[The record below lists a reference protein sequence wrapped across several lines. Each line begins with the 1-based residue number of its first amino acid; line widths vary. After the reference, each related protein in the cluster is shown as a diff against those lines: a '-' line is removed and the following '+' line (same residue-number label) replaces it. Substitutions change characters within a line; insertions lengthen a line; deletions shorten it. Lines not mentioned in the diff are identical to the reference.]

1 MPRLPLLVAALGAA
15 LAGLLAARAPASASA
30 ATPDPCP
37 RSAAL
42 RTGPTNGPYYATVAP
57 FEHFSSSRTQVF
69 PATCATTE
77 LPGAGPV
84 RVRVREAPGDY
95 LTPYSAVTR
104 ARGQLY
110 LYGYRPDAAHQ
121 GAYVAAIDTRTLR
134 ERWRTRIPDAK
145 PPGQWS
151 YPGVLAVHGN
161 GSLYAVYG
169 NVLVRLDARTGA
181 VRARRELPE
190 DEHGTG
196 AAYNGLIVLPD
207 GRIAVKGVER
217 GPCPSAVAAPDP
229 AAPATAG
236 ALAGL
241 LCAARNALPTPMVVV
256 DPRDLR
262 VRSRITPPEPVTGRI
277 TAGATGGREYVY
289 AAGRDS
295 LFRFRYRRGSLAL
308 DERWGPVRYRSGDQL
323 PGTGTGLLGGF
334 VVVQTN
340 FLPSKAPLTVTAVS
354 TRDAHR
360 VFQITPFRAAS
371 AGGSWIVSKP
381 ALDAANGIVVSHD
394 TSAGRM
400 AALHL
405 DPRRGFTVRWRRP
418 MSSLAFSALVGAA
431 RDRQIVIADHT
442 ARGDEVLWLDERTG
456 RTRARTRPLSTL
468 PAPGNIVT
476 PGFGDRFYFPTGDGR
491 LWELHPVR
499 ARDR

>member
-1 MPRLPLLVAALGAA
+1 MPRLPLPAAALGAT
-15 LAGLLAARAPASASA
+15 LAGLLAAHAPASASA
-30 ATPDPCP
+30 APDPCP

-42 RTGPTNGPYYATVAP
+42 RTGPADGPYYATVAP
-57 FEHFSSSRTQVF
+57 FEHFSSSRAQVF

-84 RVRVREAPGDY
+84 RVRVREAHGDY

-104 ARGQLY
+104 DRGQLY
-110 LYGYRPDAAHQ
+110 LYGYRPDAARQ
-121 GAYVAAIDTRTLR
+121 GAYVAAIDTRSLR
-134 ERWRTRIPDAK
+134 ERWRTRIPDAA

-151 YPGVLAVHGN
+151 YPGVVAVHGN

-181 VRARRELPE
+181 VLARRELPE
-190 DEHGTG
+190 DPQGTG

-207 GRIAVKGVER
+207 GRIAVKG
-217 GPCPSAVAAPDP
+217 
-229 AAPATAG
+229 
-236 ALAGL
+236 
-241 LCAARNALPTPMVVV
+241 
-256 DPRDLR
+256 
-262 VRSRITPPEPVTGRI
+262 
-277 TAGATGGREYVY
+277 
-289 AAGRDS
+289 
-295 LFRFRYRRGSLAL
+295 
-308 DERWGPVRYRSGDQL
+308 
-323 PGTGTGLLGGF
+323 
-334 VVVQTN
+334 
-340 FLPSKAPLTVTAVS
+340 
-354 TRDAHR
+354 
-360 VFQITPFRAAS
+360 
-371 AGGSWIVSKP
+371 
-381 ALDAANGIVVSHD
+381 IVVSHD
-394 TSAGRM
+394 TTAGRM

-431 RDRQIVIADHT
+431 RDRQIVIPDHT